1 MFGGTGRPGGRRR
14 ARKARR
20 PSPGPSA
27 PGWASFAKGRGAE
40 GPAPLGETAAAPRA
54 LGFPPAKETQD
65 AFPTKV
71 ALERDK

>member
-1 MFGGTGRPGGRRR
+1 MG
-14 ARKARR
+14 
-20 PSPGPSA
+20 S
-27 PGWASFAKGRGAE
+27 KGRE
-40 GPAPLGETAAAPRA
+40 LAPLDETAAAPRA